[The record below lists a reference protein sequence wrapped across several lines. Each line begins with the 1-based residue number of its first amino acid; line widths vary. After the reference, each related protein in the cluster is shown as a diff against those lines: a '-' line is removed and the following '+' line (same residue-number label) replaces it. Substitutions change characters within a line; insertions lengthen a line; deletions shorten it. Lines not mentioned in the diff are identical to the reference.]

1 MNFPAILSTR
11 VSFGLFEADLKAG
24 ELWKAG
30 RQVKLQS
37 QPFKVLTVLLEN
49 AGEVVS
55 REELQ
60 LCVWGPDVVVDF
72 EHSLGSAIKK
82 VREAL
87 DDSADNPRFIQTLS
101 KRGFRFIAPVSSLN
115 PPVEVASQPDS
126 VAPAQPG
133 QQDESPQTDRGSSAH
148 IDSTAQSWQ
157 KYRLAVLSFGL
168 GLTVAATAYSVW
180 FVPTRSASPLR
191 MSQITQE
198 GRVYSSVDTSFESF
212 PATVTDGTRLF
223 TSSIEQGHDVLSE
236 VTISTGEI
244 RILPLPDEIASPEI
258 NDISPDGTQLLVRS
272 HLSPAPEKP
281 LWIVPIGGGSA
292 FRVSSILAHD
302 ATWMPDGRNILY
314 ASGNQ
319 LAMVSLET
327 GKSTHFATIPGR
339 AFWLRWS
346 PNGKLLRFTLI
357 DSVNH
362 ASSLW
367 EISGN
372 QRTARSV
379 LKASGLSPNECCGVW
394 TASGNFFVFQ
404 AVSGGRTDL
413 WMLKGAATSDPVR
426 VTNGPLYYEAPA
438 AGRKADQ
445 IFFVAHDYHARLE
458 KYDPQQKEFAP
469 LQGFLSHADH
479 VSFSRDRQSVVWV
492 DPVGRLWR
500 AKVDGT
506 DRVQLTPESMRVFLA
521 SWSPDG
527 HQLAL
532 MARYPGQTW
541 QIFLVNADGGSP
553 ERLMKEDRNVADPSF
568 SPDGKSITFGGVPD
582 LMGQGSTPR
591 SVEILDL
598 PSGRISELPYSEG
611 LFSPRWSPDGHYIAA
626 LTLDQQKVM
635 LYDVAAQTW
644 KTLAVTSAADPVWA
658 PDGKAIY
665 IHAYMAP
672 TEPICRIGVPDGRIE
687 EIASLKNLPVGTI
700 ARYFFSGIA
709 PDNSPLVHAETDSSN
724 LYTMDL
730 NSKPDSYTR

>member
-1 MNFPAILSTR
+1 MLSSR
-11 VSFGLFEADLKAG
+11 VSFGLFEADLKSG

-37 QPFKVLTVLLEN
+37 QPFKILTVLLEN

-60 LCVWGPDVVVDF
+60 LRVWGADVVVDF

-101 KRGFRFIAPVSSLN
+101 RRGYRFIAPVSSLN
-115 PPVEVASQPDS
+115 TPVEVASLAS
-126 VAPAQPG
+126 VATAEPG
-133 QQDESPQTDRGSSAH
+133 QQGESSRLDTALSVHAGSDARV
-148 IDSTAQSWQ
+148 WL
-157 KYRLAVLSFGL
+157 KYGLALLAFVLGAAI
-168 GLTVAATAYSVW
+168 AATIYSLW
-180 FVPTRSASPLR
+180 FAHPWPASPLR
-191 MSQITQE
+191 ISQITQE
-198 GRVYSSVDTSFESF
+198 GRVYSSVDASFESF

-223 TSSIEQGHDVLSE
+223 TSSVERGYDVLSE

-281 LWIVPIGGGSA
+281 LWIVPIDGGSA

-314 ASGNQ
+314 AFGNQ
-319 LAMVSLET
+319 LATVSLET

-346 PNGKLLRFTLI
+346 PSGKLLRFTLI

-367 EISGN
+367 EIDGS
-372 QRTARSV
+372 QRTARPV
-379 LKASGLSPNECCGVW
+379 LKASGSSANECCGVW
-394 TASGNFFVFQ
+394 TASGKFFVFQ
-404 AVSGGRTDL
+404 ADSGGRTDL
-413 WMLKGAATSDPVR
+413 WMLKGAATSNPVR
-426 VTNGPLYYEAPA
+426 VTNGPLYYESTA

-445 IFFVAHDYHARLE
+445 IFFVAHDYHSRLE
-458 KYDPQQKEFAP
+458 KYDSQQKEFAP

-479 VSFSRDRQSVVWV
+479 VSYSRDRQSVVWI

-500 AKVDGT
+500 AKADGS

-532 MARYPGQTW
+532 MARHPGQTW
-541 QIFLVNADGGSP
+541 QIFLVNAEGGNP
-553 ERLMKEDRNVADPSF
+553 ERLMKEGWNVADPTF
-568 SPDGKSITFGGVPD
+568 SPDGKSIAFGGVPD
-582 LMGQGSTPR
+582 LMGQGNTPR

-598 PSGRISELPYSEG
+598 ASGRISELPHSEG
-611 LFSPRWSPDGHYIAA
+611 LFSPRWSPDGRYIAA

-635 LYDVAAQTW
+635 MYDVAAQSW

-658 PDGKAIY
+658 LDGKAIY

-672 TEPICRIGVPDGRIE
+672 TSPICRIGVPDGRME

-724 LYTMDL
+724 LYTTDL
-730 NSKPDSYTR
+730 NSKPDRYTR

>member
-1 MNFPAILSTR
+1 MNSPAILSSR
-11 VSFGLFEADLKAG
+11 VNFGLFEADLKSG

-30 RQVKLQS
+30 RRVKLQS

-60 LCVWGPDVVVDF
+60 LRVWGPDVVVDF

-87 DDSADNPRFIQTLS
+87 DDSAENPRFIETLS
-101 KRGFRFIAPVSSLN
+101 RRGFRFIAPVSPLN
-115 PPVEVASQPDS
+115 APVEVASQPPS
-126 VAPAQPG
+126 VAAAQLG
-133 QQDESPQTDRGSSAH
+133 QQDESPQTDRVSPVHVGFA
-148 IDSTAQSWQ
+148 AQSWG
-157 KYRLAVLSFGL
+157 KYGPAVLSFGL
-168 GLTVAATAYSVW
+168 GLAVAATAYSVW
-180 FVPTRSASPLR
+180 FVPTWSASPLR
-191 MSQITQE
+191 MWQITQE

-223 TSSIEQGHDVLSE
+223 TTSIEQGHDVLSE

-272 HLSPAPEKP
+272 HLSPAPETP
-281 LWIVPIGGGSA
+281 LWIVSIDRGA
-292 FRVSSILAHD
+292 VFRVSSVLAHD
-302 ATWMPDGRNILY
+302 ATWMPDGKNILY

-319 LAMVSLET
+319 LAVASLET
-327 GKSTHFATIPGR
+327 GKSTPFATIPGR

-357 DSVNH
+357 DSVKH
-362 ASSLW
+362 TSSLW
-367 EISGN
+367 EISGS
-372 QRTARSV
+372 QHRTRPV
-379 LKASGLSPNECCGVW
+379 LSTPGSSPYECCGVW
-394 TASGNFFVFQ
+394 TASGKFFVFQ
-404 AVSGGRTDL
+404 AAIDGNFDL

-445 IFFVAHDYHARLE
+445 IFFVAHDYRSKLE
-458 KYDPQQKEFAP
+458 KYDPREKEFAP
-469 LQGFLSHADH
+469 VQGFLAHADH
-479 VSFSRDRQSVVWV
+479 VSFSPDRQSVVWL
-492 DPVGRLWR
+492 DPAGRLWR
-500 AKVDGT
+500 ARIDGM
-506 DRVQLTPESMRVFLA
+506 DKVQLTPESMRVFLA

-532 MARYPGQTW
+532 MAQYPGHPW
-541 QIFLVNADGGSP
+541 HIFLVNAEGGSP
-553 ERLMKEDRNVADPSF
+553 ERLMKEDQNVADPSF
-568 SPDGKSITFGGVPD
+568 SSDGKSIAFGGVPD
-582 LMGQGSTPR
+582 LMGQGNTLR
-591 SVEILDL
+591 SIEILEL
-598 PSGRISELPYSEG
+598 SSGRISELPHSEG

-658 PDGKAIY
+658 PDGKAIF

-672 TEPICRIGVPDGRIE
+672 MAPICRISVPDGRIE
-687 EIASLKNLPVGTI
+687 EVASLKNLPVGTT

-724 LYTMDL
+724 LYTIDL
-730 NSKPDSYTR
+730 GAKPDSYPR